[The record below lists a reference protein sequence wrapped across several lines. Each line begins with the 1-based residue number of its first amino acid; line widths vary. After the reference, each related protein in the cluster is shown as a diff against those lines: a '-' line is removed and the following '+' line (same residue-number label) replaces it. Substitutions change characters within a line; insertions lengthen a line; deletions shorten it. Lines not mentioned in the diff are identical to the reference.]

1 MGFKRADKVSA
12 AIKREIGAMLIQE
25 VKDPGIHFVTVTG
38 VETADDL
45 RHAHIFVSILG
56 DEKTRKESMEGL
68 ERAKGF
74 LRGELGRR
82 LQLRYTPEI
91 QFRLDTSLDH
101 AMKIKGLLNQ
111 VHAPEENQTM
121 KLKAKAAPKAAPK
134 KKRIPTPRSSSSSKP
149 TIPF

>member
-1 MGFKRADKVSA
+1 MGFKRADKVSE
-12 AIKREIGAMLIQE
+12 AIKREVSLMLSRE

-38 VETADDL
+38 VETTDDL
-45 RHAHIFVSILG
+45 RHAKIFVSILG
-56 DEKTRKESMEGL
+56 DEKTRQESMKGL

-74 LRGELGRR
+74 LRGELGHR

-111 VHAPEENQTM
+111 IKSPEEKN
-121 KLKAKAAPKAAPK
+121 ADEA
-134 KKRIPTPRSSSSSKP
+134 
-149 TIPF
+149 

>member
-45 RHAHIFVSILG
+45 RHARIFVSILG
-56 DEKTRKESMEGL
+56 DEKTRQESMDGL

-111 VHAPEENQTM
+111 VKAPEE
-121 KLKAKAAPKAAPK
+121 
-134 KKRIPTPRSSSSSKP
+134 KP
-149 TIPF
+149 NDEA